1 MGPGAT
7 PAGWRDS
14 HRGSGPRKVRTVTQD
29 GHDRAE
35 GSDVA
40 TANTAAS
47 MGEAN
52 GGAHEGMRTILIHA
66 AFAGG
71 CALAMLL
78 LAFWGW
84 MATGDRTLDIPG
96 ASLVIPGSDLQI
108 AEGRGEVE
116 GHTVRLHGVGARGR
130 AILVTGIPD
139 GAPDLT
145 RLTDLRIPVE
155 NRDPVPEAVLMWV
168 NAAEPGTEH
177 AERID
182 LEAGMDLAEASG
194 WDGQPAMLGLLLHG
208 SGVAGLQ
215 IRGLEFRGD
224 APGPLAALRAVLQA
238 WVEPVAF
245 SNVTPH
251 VVGAGSGDAPF
262 RPTTLAIVWVL
273 LALVV
278 FVLVHRLRGGRGAW
292 VGVMLIV
299 LVAWFS
305 LDLRWQA
312 DVVHEHRNTYTS
324 FAGVPGQARVP
335 ADYGGQDLLALV
347 TAAKEQLEPDARVFT
362 ISGNDGLTRYV
373 RYRLLPL
380 PGLFQET
387 LTRDVLRHARPG
399 DALILLVPHE
409 VSLLRLRRGLSA
421 VARTRFPWQADAQ
434 AWQGAAVAVTDTLD
448 GPMLEFRGEG
458 RGQARV
464 DVPFSLSSAFYRLM
478 LHLDIPEPEG
488 AIRLQVR
495 RAATGGDDDDTEL
508 VSERIIPERDLS
520 AGAREFSLGFGLPA
534 RGNITVQVRGLS
546 PGARLGALRIEYPE
560 DAADWVAVANEGQPP
575 VRAARLLRQ
584 HEGDLLL
591 ELQ

>member
-1 MGPGAT
+1 M
-7 PAGWRDS
+7 
-14 HRGSGPRKVRTVTQD
+14 TQD

-40 TANTAAS
+40 TANTAAL

-52 GGAHEGMRTILIHA
+52 GGAHEGMRTILLHA
-66 AFAGG
+66 AFAGV

-108 AEGRGEVE
+108 AEGRGEVD
-116 GHTVRLHGVGARGR
+116 GHAFRLHGVGARGR
-130 AILVTGIPD
+130 VILVTGVPG
-139 GAPDLT
+139 GAPDLA
-145 RLTDLRIPVE
+145 RLTELRIPAVGP
-155 NRDPVPEAVLMWV
+155 DGIPDAVLMWV
-168 NAAEPGTEH
+168 NAADPGTEH

-182 LEAGMDLAEASG
+182 LEAELDLAGVSG
-194 WDGQPAMLGLLLHG
+194 WDGQPEMLGLLLQG
-208 SGVAGLQ
+208 PGVAGLQ

-224 APGPLAALRAVLQA
+224 EPGPLAALRAVLQA

-262 RPTTLAIVWVL
+262 RPTTVAIVWVL

-278 FVLVHRLRGGRGAW
+278 FVLVHRLRGGHGVS
-292 VGVMLIV
+292 VGVVLLV
-299 LVAWFS
+299 LVAWFA

-335 ADYGGQDLLALV
+335 ADYGGQGLLALV

-421 VARTRFPWQADAQ
+421 AARTRFPWQAEAQ
-434 AWQGAAVAVTDTLD
+434 AWQGAATAVDDTGD

-464 DVPFSLSSAFYRLM
+464 EVPFSLSSAFYRLVVR
-478 LHLDIPEPEG
+478 LDTPEPEG
-488 AIRLQVR
+488 AVRLRVR
-495 RAATGGDDDDTEL
+495 RAATGGDDDDTEV
-508 VSERIIPERDLS
+508 VSERVIPARELA
-520 AGAREFSLGFGLPA
+520 AGAREFSLGFGLPM
-534 RGNITVQVRGLS
+534 RGNVTVQVSGLS
-546 PGARLGALRIEYPE
+546 PGARLGTLRIEHPE
-560 DAADWVAVANEGQPP
+560 DAAEWVAVALDGRPP